1 MSTMPSLD
9 LLRRSIGL
17 EFHLED
23 AQRGA
28 TPVILHAAYEG
39 VPMTDRHAC
48 YAAVFLLP
56 AGIRASQGIYR
67 IRHPQGQAWEL
78 FLVPIA
84 PSPDG
89 RHRLEATV
97 HCEAA
102 WPPIALASSVAT

>member
-17 EFHLED
+17 EFRLED
-23 AQRGA
+23 AQGGA
-28 TPVILHAAYEG
+28 TSVILHAAYEG
-39 VPMTDRHAC
+39 VRMTDRHAC

-56 AGIRASQGIYR
+56 AGIRAGQGIYGV
-67 IRHPQGQAWEL
+67 RHPQGHAWEL

-84 PSPDG
+84 PLPDG

-102 WPPIALASSVAT
+102 QPLPALASPVT